1 MVAVTYYSLQRP
13 TFVLYNSKMNRTFLL
28 LSMLVALSSQIQAQT
43 LPYEFSVL
51 SDPYYDLTAPISISN
66 ADVWDD
72 PFYITSTGFEVTLF
86 DVIANTLGI
95 ISPGSQVVNLNEAN
109 PDTVQ
114 LLIPYMADIMNAND
128 STAISPISYQLEGPP
143 GNAVFKLEWK
153 NVGFYGEWDANNTY
167 FNTTNFQLWIYQNT
181 GIIEFRYG
189 PNTIKSGSLLHFFGT
204 GPLVLLGKD
213 VAFDGSGW
221 EGLWAVGGDPQN
233 PSITPIPSGQQPLAE
248 QTLTA
253 EPESGTVY
261 RFAPIAINTPE
272 AIQNTE
278 LRIWPSP
285 ASNFLN
291 IAIKPNTHFSI
302 YDVAGRLMTE
312 KLALTENEQLDISS
326 WPAGVYFVETNTH
339 TSMRFIKL

>member
-1 MVAVTYYSLQRP
+1 MKP
-13 TFVLYNSKMNRTFLL
+13 TALL
-28 LSMLVALSSQIQAQT
+28 LSLIVLITSHGQAQT
-43 LPYEFSVL
+43 FPYEFSVL
-51 SDPYYDLTAPISISN
+51 NDPYYDLSAPISISN

-86 DVIANTLGI
+86 DLITNTLGI
-95 ISPGSQVVNLNEAN
+95 ISPGSQVINLNEAN

-128 STAISPISYQLEGPP
+128 SIAVSPISYQLEGPP

-153 NVGFYGEWDANNTY
+153 NVGFYGEWDASNTY

-221 EGLWAVGGDPQN
+221 YGLWAVGGDPQN
-233 PSITPIPSGQQPLAE
+233 PTITTIPSGQQPLVA
-248 QTLTA
+248 QSLTT

-261 RFAPIAINTPE
+261 RFAPITIGTSE
-272 AIQNTE
+272 ST
-278 LRIWPSP
+278 LREDLNVWPSP
-285 ASNFLN
+285 ASTILHVEV
-291 IAIKPNTHFSI
+291 KPSSRFVIH
-302 YDVAGRLMTE
+302 DLAGRKMTE
-312 KLALTENEQLDISS
+312 QFSLNGSEQLDISS
-326 WPAGVYFVETNTH
+326 WPAGVYFIETTSKK
-339 TSMRFIKL
+339 SMRFIKL